1 MRLLFGTAHVTPAEF
16 NRVKR
21 KCAIL
26 AARCAIHNL
35 MQRGT
40 LCQNRHAIDD
50 FPNETGGC
58 LSVTALQFRGVS
70 KTYADTGALDGF
82 TLTVQPGECFG
93 LVGANGAGK
102 TTLIKC
108 MLDFCEP
115 DAGIIEIFGLP
126 HRQTASRAR
135 LAYLPERFN
144 PPYYLTGGDFLR
156 YMTRMHRVAYRQG
169 EVDNLLSEL
178 DLDPAVLTHPVRTYS
193 KGMNQKLGLAA
204 CMLSR
209 KDLYVLDEPT
219 SGLDP
224 RSRIRLKQKL
234 KSLRSEGKT
243 IFFTSHALADVEEMC
258 GRVAVIDKGRLRF
271 AGTPSELMRSQNAG
285 NIEAAFMA
293 LVA

>member
-1 MRLLFGTAHVTPAEF
+1 M
-16 NRVKR
+16 
-21 KCAIL
+21 
-26 AARCAIHNL
+26 
-35 MQRGT
+35 
-40 LCQNRHAIDD
+40 
-50 FPNETGGC
+50 
-58 LSVTALQFRGVS
+58 SVPALQFQGVS
-70 KTYADTGALDGF
+70 KVYAGAGALVDF
-82 TLTVQPGECFG
+82 ALTVQPGECFG

-115 DAGIIEIFGLP
+115 DAGAIEIFGVP

-144 PPYYLTGGDFLR
+144 PPHYLTGRDFLQT
-156 YMTRMHRVAYRQG
+156 MAQMHRVAYAPG
-169 EVDNLLSEL
+169 AAEALLGEL
-178 DLDPAVLTHPVRTYS
+178 DLDPAALAKPVRAYS

-204 CMLSR
+204 CILSR

-224 RSRIRLKQKL
+224 RARILLKRKL
-234 KSLRSEGKT
+234 KSLRDEGKT

-258 GRVAVIDKGRLRF
+258 ERVAVLDGGRLRF
-271 AGTPSELMRSQNAG
+271 AGTPAELIRTQNAAD
-285 NIEAAFMA
+285 IEQAFMT